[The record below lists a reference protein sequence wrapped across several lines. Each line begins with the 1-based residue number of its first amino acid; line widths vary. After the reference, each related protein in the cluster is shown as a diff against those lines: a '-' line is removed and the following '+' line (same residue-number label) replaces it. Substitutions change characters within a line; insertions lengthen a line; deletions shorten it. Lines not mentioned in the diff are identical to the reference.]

1 MKGFVKAGKADHT
14 VDVFILDSSST
25 TGAGLTGLAYNTASL
40 VCYYRK
46 GATGS
51 ATAITLAT
59 QTVGGAHADG
69 GFVEISSANMPGLY
83 RLDLPDAVIDTAG
96 VSKVMLKGAT
106 NMAPVI
112 LELQCVAFN
121 PDDGVRLGLTA
132 LPNAAADAAG
142 GLIISDAGGLDADA
156 QRSDVAAILVD
167 TGTTLDGR
175 IPAALVS
182 GRMDAS
188 VGAYQTGLTPLQ
200 PTTAGRTLD
209 VSAGGEA
216 GLDWANIGS
225 PTTSQTLSGTT
236 ISTSQAVASV
246 SGSVGSVTGAVGS
259 VTGSVGSVTGNV
271 GGNVTGS
278 VGSVAAGGITASS
291 IATGAVDADALASD
305 AVAEIVA
312 GVLDEP
318 SASHIAAGSVG
329 ERIERLDIILAGGA
343 GELTAAR
350 AALLSN
356 ADAAVSTRATPAQ
369 VATELATYDGPTNA
383 EMEART
389 LVAASY
395 GTAANQTT
403 ILARLGAWTGSGI
416 NTILGA
422 LRAMAAKAAAL
433 TPTDISTGTT
443 YDNTTDSLEAV
454 RDNQSAGGG
463 ATAQQVWEY
472 GTRSLTT
479 AGPVT
484 VVSPVNPVTLRVA
497 IYRGDDYN
505 ASDTGRE
512 IAWEST
518 GWPDLTSATITFTAR
533 TRAAGTLAA
542 DAVAITASGTVVTPT
557 GTAKVRANL
566 TAALTNVDAGIYSY
580 DVQAV
585 LATSSRVIT
594 LAAGT
599 LEVKE
604 HFSR

>member
-1 MKGFVKAGKADHT
+1 MKEIVKAGKADHT
-14 VDVFILDSSST
+14 VDVFVLDSSST

-112 LELQCVAFN
+112 LEIQCVAFN

-259 VTGSVGSVTGNV
+259 VTGSVGSVTG
-271 GGNVTGS
+271 S

-291 IATGAVDADALASD
+291 IATD
-305 AVAEIVA
+305 AVTEIVA

-318 SASHIAAGSVG
+318 AASHVTAGTVG

-403 ILARLGAWTGSGI
+403 ILGRLGAWTGSGI

-422 LRAMAAKAAAL
+422 LRAMAAKAADL

-479 AGPVT
+479 AGTVT
-484 VVSPVNPVTLRVA
+484 VVSPLNPSTLRLT

-566 TAALTNVDAGIYSY
+566 TAALTTVDAGIYSY